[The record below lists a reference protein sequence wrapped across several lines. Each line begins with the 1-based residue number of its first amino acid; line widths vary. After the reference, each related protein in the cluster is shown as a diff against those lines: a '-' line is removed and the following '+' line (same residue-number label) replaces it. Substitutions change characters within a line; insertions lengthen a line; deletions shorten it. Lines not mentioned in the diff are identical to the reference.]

1 MAGINGTNGKCTK
14 YDCRCK
20 HRCEWKNDECIHCH
34 LSTSFSFF
42 LIISMINI
50 TLMTSKTLTVEL
62 HANAKTDMNSLSAL
76 VKMCQF
82 RPELTSII
90 VSGVIAQIEFTKKQK
105 AITTTEGSVKKIAPL
120 KA

>member
-1 MAGINGTNGKCTK
+1 
-14 YDCRCK
+14 
-20 HRCEWKNDECIHCH
+20 
-34 LSTSFSFF
+34 
-42 LIISMINI
+42 MINI

-62 HANAKTDMNSLSAL
+62 HENAKTDMNSLSAL

-105 AITTTEGSVKKIAPL
+105 AITTPKGSIKKIAPL